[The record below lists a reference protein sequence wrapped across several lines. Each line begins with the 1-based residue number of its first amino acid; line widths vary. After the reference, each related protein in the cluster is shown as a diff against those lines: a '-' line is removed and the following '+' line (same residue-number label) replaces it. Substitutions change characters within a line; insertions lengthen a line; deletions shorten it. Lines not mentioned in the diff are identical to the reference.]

1 MDIKKIDKMDKKILN
16 LLIQNAKTPVVE
28 IAKKCKISAA
38 AIHKRINKLEELGI
52 IQAYRLQINPLSID
66 LKTQAFV
73 GVILERANMYSI
85 VSEQLKNINE
95 IVELHFTTGQY
106 GILAKIFCK
115 DNKHLQEVLVK
126 IHNITGVSNTD
137 TMISIEQLI
146 DRNIPLS

>member
-16 LLIQNAKTPVVE
+16 LLVKNAKTPVVE

-38 AIHKRINKLEELGI
+38 AIHKRINKLEESGI
-52 IQAYRLQINPLSID
+52 IQSYRLQIDPLAIE

-73 GVILERANMYSI
+73 GVLLERANMYSM
-85 VSEQLKNINE
+85 VSEQLKSISE

-106 GILAKIFCK
+106 GILAKIFCR

-126 IHNITGVSNTD
+126 IHKITGVSNTD

-146 DRNIPLS
+146 DRNLPLY